1 MTMKQIPITDIAGF
15 QIGYAD
21 NQAQGTGCTAILCKA
36 GAVAGVDV
44 RGGGPA
50 TRDTDLLQPKNT
62 VEQIHAVLLSGG
74 SAFGLEAGTGV
85 MKYLSEQGIG
95 MPVTPGVSVP
105 IVVQADIFDL
115 AVGDAVWPDVAMG
128 YEAARDSEHN
138 VIRHGNAGAGM
149 GASVGKILG
158 PEKAMKSGIGT
169 AAYQCGDLQV
179 GAVVVV
185 NACGDVFEMDSRT
198 KLAGVQSDLTMEEIM
213 AQLFEAQTAQSAA
226 PESAS
231 PESSRK
237 NTTIGCVLTNGAF
250 TKAQMNKLASLA
262 QNGLS
267 RTIRPVNMTL
277 DGDTMFAITTG
288 SVPAVMDV
296 AGMMA
301 VKAVA
306 KAVETAV
313 NEAETAYGL
322 KGRKSQ

>member
-1 MTMKQIPITDIAGF
+1 MKSIPITDISGF

-21 NQAQGTGCTAILCKA
+21 NAALGTGCTAILCRA
-36 GAVAGVDV
+36 GAVAGCDV

-50 TRDTDLLQPKNT
+50 TRDTDLLAPKNT
-62 VEQIHAVLLSGG
+62 VEAIHGVLLSGG

-115 AVGDAVWPDVAMG
+115 GVGDPAWPDVAMG
-128 YEAARDSEHN
+128 YAAAKDSEHN

-169 AAYQCGDLQV
+169 AAFECGPLKV

-185 NACGDVFEMDSRT
+185 NACGDVFAMDSDTR
-198 KLAGVQSDLTMEEIM
+198 LAGVQSDQSMEEIM
-213 AQLFEAQTAQSAA
+213 GMLYETEAARAMEQAQDAEV
-226 PESAS
+226 
-231 PESSRK
+231 SRK
-237 NTTIGCVLTNGAF
+237 NTTIGCVLTNGQF

-277 DGDTMFAITTG
+277 DGDTLFAMTTG
-288 SVPAVMDV
+288 EVPAPLDV
-296 AGMMA
+296 VGMMA

>member
-1 MTMKQIPITDIAGF
+1 MKSIPITDISGF

-21 NQAQGTGCTAILCKA
+21 NAALGTGCTAILCRA
-36 GAVAGVDV
+36 GAVAGCDV

-50 TRDTDLLQPKNT
+50 TRDTDLLAPKNT
-62 VEQIHAVLLSGG
+62 VEAIHGVLLSGG

-115 AVGDAVWPDVAMG
+115 AVGDPAWPDVAMG
-128 YEAARDSEHN
+128 YAAAKDSEHN

-169 AAYQCGDLQV
+169 AAFECGPLKV

-185 NACGDVFEMDSRT
+185 NACGDVFAMGMLYETEAAR
-198 KLAGVQSDLTMEEIM
+198 AMEQ
-213 AQLFEAQTAQSAA
+213 AQDGEA
-226 PESAS
+226 
-231 PESSRK
+231 SRK
-237 NTTIGCVLTNGAF
+237 NTTIGCVLTNGQF

-277 DGDTMFAITTG
+277 DGDTLFAMTTG
-288 SVPAVMDV
+288 EVPAPLDV